1 MRRSLLRAVPPA
13 ALLAV
18 VGLAI
23 GGGVWAARGGAQEA
37 TPVAGP
43 GGGEATL
50 IVVERNDSVTDVD
63 LGAPGASAGD
73 LRVWGPNALYDEA
86 NTTDTGATTQG
97 TCVALNAAADCLAGE
112 TVLFPDGSTIE
123 IQGIQRGGG
132 VPSTRTIVGGSGR
145 YLGAAGTVTVAP
157 TADETIWS
165 KTFQIVER

>member
-1 MRRSLLRAVPPA
+1 MRRPLLIA

-18 VGLAI
+18 VGLAL

-37 TPVAGP
+37 TPVAAP
-43 GGGEATL
+43 GAGEATL
-50 IVVERNDSVTDVD
+50 IVVERNDNVTDVD
-63 LGAPGASAGD
+63 LGAPGPSAGD

-97 TCVALNAAADCLAGE
+97 TCVALDAGADCLLQE
-112 TVLFPDGSTIE
+112 TILFPDGSTIE
-123 IQGIQRGGG
+123 IQGIQLGGG

-145 YLGAAGTVTVAP
+145 YQGAAGSVAVAP

-165 KTFQIVER
+165 KTFAIVGR